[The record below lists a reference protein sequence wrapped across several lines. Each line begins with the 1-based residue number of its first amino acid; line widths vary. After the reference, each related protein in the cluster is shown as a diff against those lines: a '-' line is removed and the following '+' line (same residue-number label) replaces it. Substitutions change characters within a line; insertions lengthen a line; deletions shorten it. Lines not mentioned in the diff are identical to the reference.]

1 MTQFCGNIYGM
12 IFRSFRNNSVWKR
25 GEDAA
30 AKHMKRN
37 GCKILDRNL
46 RLGMGEIDLLCED
59 AGSGTIVVVEVKARL
74 RKVGDQRRVDP
85 EANITAAKKR
95 KLRTLA
101 SAIMK
106 KDAYRGR
113 PIRIDVVA
121 VVFDAGKNAP
131 VELRH
136 FQSAV

>member
-30 AKHMKRN
+30 AKHMKQN
-37 GCKILDRNL
+37 GCKILKRNL

-59 AGSGTIVVVEVKARL
+59 TSSGTIVVVEVKARH

-85 EANITAAKKR
+85 EANITASKKR

-101 SAIMK
+101 SAVMK
-106 KDAYRGR
+106 KDPYRGR
-113 PIRIDVVA
+113 PIRIDVIA
-121 VVFDAGKNAP
+121 VVFESGKNSP